1 MIDALARRRVSTF
14 NTVSLATFTLRPF
27 SSTSNLPCSAV
38 CTSQV
43 VCRPHLRLFAL
54 VIPHFVLGCRL
65 KRVKDSGISS
75 VFNKSYKDIDE
86 WPSTGCIQ
94 SLDRSERGGAGSL
107 GGQESRYDNRYHYVR
122 NYLKKQVS
130 ERFKGRVNLEK
141 VVEVLSPPRPDSGL
155 LAGIMMIKAAIPS
168 APSVQA
174 YKSVYIHGSLVVDSR
189 LHTSSY
195 RR

>member
-1 MIDALARRRVSTF
+1 M
-14 NTVSLATFTLRPF
+14 
-27 SSTSNLPCSAV
+27 
-38 CTSQV
+38 
-43 VCRPHLRLFAL
+43 
-54 VIPHFVLGCRL
+54 

-94 SLDRSERGGAGSL
+94 SLGRSERGGAGSL

-174 YKSVYIHGSLVVDSR
+174 YKYVYIHGSLVVDSR

-195 RR
+195 RRQPRTSLPSYWYRYILRVAAGLGGAALMAAQKYLAENWR